1 MTIRKKNSTIY
12 QKMMEL
18 SQFLSAGPIF
28 QLGHFPTYRALVFW
42 VEKDFAL
49 KLGGHRES
57 WVVIFGR
64 GPASE
69 GQNGG
74 TP

>member
-1 MTIRKKNSTIY
+1 MNFY
-12 QKMMEL
+12 EFVCLM
-18 SQFLSAGPIF
+18 
-28 QLGHFPTYRALVFW
+28 QLCTYVLVC

-57 WVVIFGR
+57 RVVIFGR

>member
-1 MTIRKKNSTIY
+1 MAIVRSFLKIRSSSFFGNI
-12 QKMMEL
+12 
-18 SQFLSAGPIF
+18 PIF
-28 QLGHFPTYRALVFW
+28 C

-57 WVVIFGR
+57 WVVIFGQ

>member
-1 MTIRKKNSTIY
+1 MVDILFDENKAVLKLKKKISR
-12 QKMMEL
+12 
-18 SQFLSAGPIF
+18 
-28 QLGHFPTYRALVFW
+28 YRPLVFCKHPPFFF
-42 VEKDFAL
+42 VKKDFAL

-57 WVVIFGR
+57 WVDIFGR
-64 GPASE
+64 RPALE